1 MGKKYSVHLCY
12 HIFLLLL
19 VIVILSN
26 FMLLCMQALSA
37 DLQVVC
43 ITVTVGI
50 PNNSLEFAVVIM

>member
-12 HIFLLLL
+12 RIFLLLL

-37 DLQVVC
+37 DLQVVF

-50 PNNSLEFAVVIM
+50 PNNSLEFVVVIM